1 MRVTV
6 EDLEKLGAKPRDE
19 VLLAL
24 DEALTR
30 LEAADPRASLVVELR
45 FFGGMEWKQIVEVTG
60 TSLAAVKRDWAFAK
74 SWLYSQLESG
84 CGG

>member
-1 MRVTV
+1 
-6 EDLEKLGAKPRDE
+6 
-19 VLLAL
+19 
-24 DEALTR
+24 
-30 LEAADPRASLVVELR
+30 
-45 FFGGMEWKQIVEVTG
+45 VEVTG